1 MSQLRIH
8 RVMLFIIFLSFVP
21 ASFAAVAINGAGST
35 FIYPV
40 LSKWTDAY
48 SSVDGN
54 VHFTYQSIGSLQ
66 GIDQLLGHTADF
78 AASDAPLHLEQMHQ
92 PGCATLYF
100 PAVTG
105 AVVVIY
111 NLPSLAATERIRL
124 TAPVLAAIYLGKI
137 RKWND
142 PAIVTLNPGAAKLD
156 DPIMVNY
163 RQTAAARPL
172 RSRITSRK

>member
-21 ASFAAVAINGAGST
+21 ASFAAVAISGAGST

-48 SSVDGN
+48 NSVDGN

-92 PGCATLYF
+92 PAQRSIFRRSPEPWSSFTTF
-100 PAVTG
+100 P
-105 AVVVIY
+105 
-111 NLPSLAATERIRL
+111 PCR
-124 TAPVLAAIYLGKI
+124 
-137 RKWND
+137 
-142 PAIVTLNPGAAKLD
+142 
-156 DPIMVNY
+156 
-163 RQTAAARPL
+163 RQRESDSRRQFWPL
-172 RSRITSRK
+172 FTWVKFESGMTPLS